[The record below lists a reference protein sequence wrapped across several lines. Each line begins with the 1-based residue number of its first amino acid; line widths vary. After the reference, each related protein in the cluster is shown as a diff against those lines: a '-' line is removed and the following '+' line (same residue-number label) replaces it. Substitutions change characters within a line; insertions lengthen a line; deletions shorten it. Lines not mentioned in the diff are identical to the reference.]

1 MPTLYRRIL
10 NFILILGV
18 SLLTLAWNPAIAAAA
33 PIIPH
38 ADGLVQAVQEIE
50 SLDAMRT
57 GLAAS
62 LEGSTEIPTKQT
74 MKEVCRPVGMR
85 AMQLS
90 QENGWQVKQIA
101 KKYRNPDHAPNNLHD
116 QMALAKFNQEP
127 ELIGFWNRE
136 TLDQQLGTRYYRR
149 IEVESSCLACHGLKD
164 SRPQFIK
171 DGYPQDLA
179 YDFNVGDLRG
189 MYAVFIPD
197 NIQKAIQDATN

>member
-1 MPTLYRRIL
+1 MQSLYRGIL
-10 NFILILGV
+10 NFILIMGI
-18 SLLTLAWNPAIAAAA
+18 SLLAIGGNPAIAAAA
-33 PIIPH
+33 PIIPN
-38 ADGLVQAVQEIE
+38 ANELVQAVQEIE

-57 GLAAS
+57 GLASS
-62 LEGSTEIPTKQT
+62 LEGRTEAPTKQT
-74 MKEVCRPVGMR
+74 MKEVCRPVGMK

-101 KKYRNPDHAPNNLHD
+101 NKYRNPDHKPNNLHD
-116 QMALAKFNQEP
+116 RIALAKFNQEP
-127 ELIGFWNRE
+127 ELIGFWDRE
-136 TLDQQLGTRYYRR
+136 ILDQQIGTRYYRR
-149 IEVESSCLACHGLKD
+149 IEVESTCLACHGLKN

-197 NIQKAIQDATN
+197 DIEKAMQNAIK